1 MAKAS
6 IQYRCAGCG
15 YKSVKE
21 LGRCP
26 NCGAWDSFKEEVSL
40 HKPGAAVAKGGLSR
54 PRSLPNPTAIIHLH
68 EVPEGGE
75 ARFSSQIGEL
85 DRVLGGGFV
94 PGEVLLLGGEPG
106 VGKST
111 ILLQVAQKML
121 EMGKR
126 VVYLAGEES
135 PGQIRLRAGRL
146 GISGELEL
154 LRETQL
160 DSCLA
165 TLEATPPD
173 FLVVDS
179 IQSLETSSVA
189 GSLVAVRDATAALT
203 RFAKHHQVTTV
214 LVGHVTKEGLVA
226 GPKVIEH
233 LVDATLY
240 LESAGSFRV
249 LRSSKNRFGPVGEL
263 GVFSMIHH
271 GMEEVANPSAAF
283 LAERPVGAPGSVA
296 ALSLSGE
303 RALALE
309 VQALAVRTPFPAPR
323 RVSQGLDGR
332 RVDVVLAVLERRLN
346 LPLGNLDIY
355 VNLAGGLR
363 IFDPGLD
370 LAVGLAVYSAVV
382 GRPLPE
388 EAAVV
393 GEVGLAGELRSV
405 EGLERRLR
413 EGQRAGFKLLVHPPQ
428 CHSLED
434 AVSKLL

>member
-6 IQYRCAGCG
+6 IQYRCIECG
-15 YKSVKE
+15 YKSVKA

-26 NCGAWDSFKEEVSL
+26 NCGAWDSFKEEEPGF
-40 HKPGAAVAKGGLSR
+40 KPGTVAGKGGLVRSR
-54 PRSLPNPTAIIHLH
+54 PLPNPAALTRLGD
-68 EVPEGGE
+68 VPEGGE
-75 ARFSSQIGEL
+75 VRFSSQIGEL

-111 ILLQVAQKML
+111 LLLQVAQKML
-121 EMGKR
+121 EQGKR

-135 PGQIRLRAGRL
+135 PGQIRLRAQRL
-146 GISGELEL
+146 GVSGALEL
-154 LRETQL
+154 LRETEL
-160 DSCLA
+160 EAMLA
-165 TLEATPPD
+165 TLEASPPD

-179 IQSLETSSVA
+179 IQTLQTTAAA

-203 RFAKHHQVTTV
+203 RFAKHHLVTTL
-214 LVGHVTKEGLVA
+214 LVGHVTKEGIVA

-233 LVDATLY
+233 VVDATLY
-240 LESAGSFRV
+240 LETAGNFRV
-249 LRSSKNRFGPVGEL
+249 LRSSKNRFGPVGEM
-263 GVFSMIHH
+263 GVFTMVHE

-283 LAERPVGAPGSVA
+283 LAERPVGAPGSVV

-309 VQALAVRTPFPAPR
+309 VQALAARTPFPAPR
-323 RVSQGLDGR
+323 RVSQGLDSR

-363 IFDPGLD
+363 VFDPGLD

-382 GRPLPE
+382 GRSLPQDV
-388 EAAVV
+388 AVV

-413 EGQRAGFKLLVHPPQ
+413 EGQRAGFGRLVHPPQ
-428 CHSLED
+428 FRTLEA
-434 AVSKLL
+434 AVSRFL

>member
-1 MAKAS
+1 VGTGKAG
-6 IQYRCAGCG
+6 IA
-15 YKSVKE
+15 
-21 LGRCP
+21 
-26 NCGAWDSFKEEVSL
+26 
-40 HKPGAAVAKGGLSR
+40 R
-54 PRSLPNPTAIIHLH
+54 PRPSPNPAALTRL
-68 EVPEGGE
+68 EDVSEEGE
-75 ARFSSQIGEL
+75 ARFSSRIGEL

-111 ILLQVAQKML
+111 LLLQVAQQML
-121 EMGKR
+121 EAGQR

-135 PGQIRLRAGRL
+135 PGQIRLRARRL
-146 GISGELEL
+146 GVSGGLEL
-154 LRETQL
+154 LRETEL
-160 DSCLA
+160 EAMLA
-165 TLEATPPD
+165 TLEAAPPD

-179 IQSLETSSVA
+179 IQTIETTASP

-203 RFAKHHQVTTV
+203 RFAKRHQVTTV
-214 LVGHVTKEGLVA
+214 LVGHVTKEGVVA

-233 LVDATLY
+233 VVDATLY
-240 LESAGSFRV
+240 LESAGNFRI

-263 GVFSMIHH
+263 GVFSMVNE
-271 GMEEVANPSAAF
+271 GLAEVPNPSAAF
-283 LAERPVGAPGSVA
+283 LAERPLGAPGSVV

-309 VQALAVRTPFPAPR
+309 VQALAARTPFPAPR
-323 RVSQGLDGR
+323 RVSQGLDSR

-382 GRPLPE
+382 GRPIPQDV
-388 EAAVV
+388 AVV

-413 EGQRAGFKLLVHPPQ
+413 EGQRAGFERLVHPPQ
-428 CHSLED
+428 FKSLEA
-434 AVSKLL
+434 AVNMFI

>member
-1 MAKAS
+1 MARAS
-6 IQYRCAGCG
+6 IQLRCTECG
-15 YKSVKE
+15 YKSVKA

-26 NCGAWDSFKEEVSL
+26 NCGAWDSFKEEAPSL
-40 HKPGAAVAKGGLSR
+40 KSVGTGKAGTAR
-54 PRSLPNPTAIIHLH
+54 PRPLPNPAALTRL
-68 EVPEGGE
+68 EDVPEEGE
-75 ARFSSQIGEL
+75 ARFSSRIGEL

-111 ILLQVAQKML
+111 LLLQVAQQML
-121 EMGKR
+121 EAGQR
-126 VVYLAGEES
+126 VIYLAGEES
-135 PGQIRLRAGRL
+135 PGQIRLRARRL
-146 GISGELEL
+146 GISGGLEL
-154 LRETQL
+154 LRETEL
-160 DSCLA
+160 EAMLA
-165 TLEATPPD
+165 TLEAAPPD

-179 IQSLETSSVA
+179 IQTIETTASP

-203 RFAKHHQVTTV
+203 RFAKRHQVTTV
-214 LVGHVTKEGLVA
+214 LVGHVTKEGVVA

-233 LVDATLY
+233 VVDATLY
-240 LESAGSFRV
+240 LESAGNFRI

-263 GVFSMIHH
+263 GVFSMVNQ
-271 GMEEVANPSAAF
+271 GLTEVPNPSAAF
-283 LAERPVGAPGSVA
+283 LAERPRGAPGSVV

-309 VQALAVRTPFPAPR
+309 VQALAARTPFPAPR
-323 RVSQGLDGR
+323 RVSQGLDSR

-382 GRPLPE
+382 GRAIPE
-388 EAAVV
+388 DVAVV

-413 EGQRAGFKLLVHPPQ
+413 EGQRAGFERLVHPPQ
-428 CHSLED
+428 FKSLEA
-434 AVSKLL
+434 AVNMFI

>member
-6 IQYRCAGCG
+6 IQYRCIECG

-26 NCGAWDSFKEEVSL
+26 NCGAWDSFKEEASVP
-40 HKPGAAVAKGGLSR
+40 KAGAMVGKGGLSR
-54 PRSLPNPTAIIHLH
+54 PRPLPNPAAITRLA

-75 ARFSSQIGEL
+75 ARFSSQLGEL

-111 ILLQVAQKML
+111 LLLQVAQKML
-121 EMGKR
+121 EIGKR
-126 VVYLAGEES
+126 VIYLAGEES
-135 PGQIRLRAGRL
+135 PGQIRLRAQRL
-146 GISGELEL
+146 GISEELEL

-160 DSCLA
+160 EAMLA
-165 TLEATPPD
+165 TLEASPPD

-179 IQSLETSSVA
+179 IQTLETAASA

-203 RFAKHHQVTTV
+203 RFAKHHRVTTV
-214 LVGHVTKEGLVA
+214 LVGHVTKEGIVA

-233 LVDATLY
+233 VVDATLY
-240 LESAGSFRV
+240 LETAGHFRV
-249 LRSSKNRFGPVGEL
+249 LRSSKNRFGPVGEM
-263 GVFSMIHH
+263 GVFSMVQE

-283 LAERPVGAPGSVA
+283 LAERPVGAPGSVV

-309 VQALAVRTPFPAPR
+309 VQALAARTPFPAPR
-323 RVSQGLDGR
+323 RVSQGLDSR

-363 IFDPGLD
+363 VFDPGLD

-388 EAAVV
+388 EVAVV

-413 EGQRAGFKLLVHPPQ
+413 EGERAGFKRLVHPPQ
-428 CHSLED
+428 FKSLEA
-434 AVSKLL
+434 AVGKFL

>member
-6 IQYRCAGCG
+6 IQYRCIECG
-15 YKSVKE
+15 YKSVKA

-26 NCGAWDSFKEEVSL
+26 NCGAWDSFKGEGPVIT
-40 HKPGAAVAKGGLSR
+40 PGTQASKGGLSR
-54 PRSLPNPTAIIHLH
+54 SRPLPNPAALTRLGD
-68 EVPEGGE
+68 VPEGGE

-111 ILLQVAQKML
+111 LLLQVAQKML

-135 PGQIRLRAGRL
+135 PGQIRLRALRL
-146 GISGELEL
+146 GVSGELVL
-154 LRETQL
+154 LRETGL
-160 DSCLA
+160 DAMLA
-165 TLEATPPD
+165 TLEASPPD

-179 IQSLETSSVA
+179 IQTLETTASP

-203 RFAKHHQVTTV
+203 RFAKHHRVTTV
-214 LVGHVTKEGLVA
+214 LVGHVTKEGIVA

-233 LVDATLY
+233 VVDATLY
-240 LESAGSFRV
+240 LETAGNFRV
-249 LRSSKNRFGPVGEL
+249 LRSTKNRFGPVGEM
-263 GVFSMIHH
+263 GVFTMLHE

-283 LAERPVGAPGSVA
+283 LAERPLGVPGSVV

-309 VQALAVRTPFPAPR
+309 VQALAARTPFPAPR
-323 RVSQGLDGR
+323 RVSQGLDSR

-363 IFDPGLD
+363 VFDPGLD

-382 GRPLPE
+382 GRALPQE
-388 EAAVV
+388 VAVV

-413 EGQRAGFKLLVHPPQ
+413 EGQRAGFTRLVHPPQ
-428 CHSLED
+428 FKSLEA
-434 AVSKLL
+434 AVSQFL

>member
-1 MAKAS
+1 MAKSAT
-6 IQYRCAGCG
+6 QYRCIECG

-26 NCGAWDSFKEEVSL
+26 NCGAWSSFKEEVSEVR
-40 HKPGAAVAKGGLSR
+40 VATSGGLRAQVKAR
-54 PRSLPNPTAIIHLH
+54 PNLEAFTRLKDVDP
-68 EVPEGGE
+68 GGE
-75 ARFSSQIGEL
+75 ARFSSEIAEL

-111 ILLQVAQKML
+111 LLLQVANKML
-121 EMGKR
+121 GQGRR

-135 PGQIRLRAGRL
+135 PGQIRLRANRL
-146 GISGELEL
+146 GVNDDLEL
-154 LRETQL
+154 LRETRL
-160 DSCLA
+160 EEMLA
-165 TLEATPPD
+165 TLEASPPD

-179 IQSLETSSVA
+179 IQTLETTSA
-189 GSLVAVRDATAALT
+189 PGSLVAVRDSTSALT
-203 RFAKHHQVTTV
+203 RFAKNNKVTTV
-214 LVGHVTKEGLVA
+214 LVGHVTKEGIVA

-233 LVDATLY
+233 VVDATLY
-240 LESAGSFRV
+240 LETAGNFRV
-249 LRSSKNRFGPVGEL
+249 LRSTKNRFGPVGEM
-263 GVFSMIHH
+263 GVFSMVNE

-283 LAERPVGAPGSVA
+283 LAERPKGAPGSII
-296 ALSLSGE
+296 ALTLSGE

-309 VQALAVRTPFPAPR
+309 VQALAAKTPFPAPR
-323 RVSQGLDGR
+323 RVSQGLDSR

-346 LPLGNLDIY
+346 LSLGTLDIY

-363 IFDPGLD
+363 VFDPGLD

-382 GRPLPE
+382 GKALPE
-388 EAAVV
+388 NLAVV

-413 EGQRAGFKLLVHPPQ
+413 EGKRAGFDRLVHPPEFR
-428 CHSLED
+428 SLES
-434 AVSKLL
+434 AIGKYL

>member
-1 MAKAS
+1 MAKAI
-6 IQYRCAGCG
+6 IQYRCVECG
-15 YKSVKE
+15 YKSVKM

-26 NCGAWDSFKEEVSL
+26 NCGAWDSFKEEAPSP
-40 HKPGAAVAKGGLSR
+40 KPGLATRKAGR
-54 PRSLPNPTAIIHLH
+54 PLPNPTALTRLMD
-68 EVPEGGE
+68 VPEGGE
-75 ARFSSQIGEL
+75 VRFSSRIGEL

-94 PGEVLLLGGEPG
+94 AGEVLLLGGEPG

-111 ILLQVAQKML
+111 LLLQVSQQML
-121 EMGKR
+121 EAGKR

-135 PGQIRLRAGRL
+135 PGQIRLRAKRL
-146 GISGELEL
+146 GISGALEL
-154 LRETQL
+154 LRETEL
-160 DSCLA
+160 DTVLA
-165 TLEATPPD
+165 TLEAAPPD

-179 IQSLETSSVA
+179 VQTIATSASP

-203 RFAKHHQVTTV
+203 RFAKQHQVTTV

-233 LVDATLY
+233 VVDATLY
-240 LESAGSFRV
+240 LETAGNFRV
-249 LRSSKNRFGPVGEL
+249 LRSSKNRFGPVGEM
-263 GVFSMIHH
+263 GVFSMLHE

-283 LAERPVGAPGSVA
+283 LAERPLGAPGSVVT
-296 ALSLSGE
+296 LSLSGE

-309 VQALAVRTPFPAPR
+309 VQALAARTPFPAPR
-323 RVSQGLDGR
+323 RVAQGLDSR

-363 IFDPGLD
+363 VFDPGVD

-382 GRPLPE
+382 GRPLPTDV
-388 EAAVV
+388 AMV

-413 EGQRAGFKLLVHPPQ
+413 EGRRAGFERLVYPPQ
-428 CHSLED
+428 FKSLE
-434 AVSKLL
+434 AVVKAFL

>member
-6 IQYRCAGCG
+6 IQYRCIECG

-26 NCGAWDSFKEEVSL
+26 NCGAWDSFKEEASGL
-40 HKPGAAVAKGGLSR
+40 KPGTVAGKGGLVRSR
-54 PRSLPNPTAIIHLH
+54 PLPNPAALTRLG

-75 ARFSSQIGEL
+75 VRFSSQIGEL

-111 ILLQVAQKML
+111 LLLQVAQKML

-135 PGQIRLRAGRL
+135 PGQIRLRAERL
-146 GISGELEL
+146 GVSGALEL

-160 DSCLA
+160 DAMLA
-165 TLEATPPD
+165 TLEASPPD

-179 IQSLETSSVA
+179 IQTLETTA
-189 GSLVAVRDATAALT
+189 APGSLVAVRDATAALT

-214 LVGHVTKEGLVA
+214 LVGHVTKEGIVA

-233 LVDATLY
+233 VVDATLY
-240 LESAGSFRV
+240 LETAGHFRV
-249 LRSSKNRFGPVGEL
+249 LRSSKNRFGPVGEM
-263 GVFSMIHH
+263 GVFAMLHEVL
-271 GMEEVANPSAAF
+271 EEVANPSAAF
-283 LAERPVGAPGSVA
+283 LAERPVGAPGSVV

-309 VQALAVRTPFPAPR
+309 VQALAARTPFPAPR
-323 RVSQGLDGR
+323 RVAQGLDSR

-363 IFDPGLD
+363 VFDPG
-370 LAVGLAVYSAVV
+370 
-382 GRPLPE
+382 
-388 EAAVV
+388 
-393 GEVGLAGELRSV
+393 
-405 EGLERRLR
+405 
-413 EGQRAGFKLLVHPPQ
+413 
-428 CHSLED
+428 
-434 AVSKLL
+434 

>member
-6 IQYRCAGCG
+6 IPYRCIECG

-26 NCGAWDSFKEEVSL
+26 NCGAWDSFKEEAPAL
-40 HKPGAAVAKGGLSR
+40 KPGLVAGKGGLSR
-54 PRSLPNPTAIIHLH
+54 ARPLPNPAALTRLGD
-68 EVPEGGE
+68 VPEGGE

-111 ILLQVAQKML
+111 LLLQVAQKML
-121 EMGKR
+121 DMDKR

-135 PGQIRLRAGRL
+135 PGQIRLRARRL

-154 LRETQL
+154 LRETDL
-160 DSCLA
+160 DAMLV
-165 TLEATPPD
+165 TLEASPPD

-179 IQSLETSSVA
+179 IQTLETTASP

-203 RFAKHHQVTTV
+203 RFAKRHQVTTV
-214 LVGHVTKEGLVA
+214 LVGHVTKEGIVA

-233 LVDATLY
+233 AVDATLY
-240 LESAGSFRV
+240 LETAGNFRI

-263 GVFSMIHH
+263 GVFTMVHE
-271 GMEEVANPSAAF
+271 GLEEVANPSAAF
-283 LAERPVGAPGSVA
+283 LAERPVGAPGSVV
-296 ALSLSGE
+296 ALCLSGE

-309 VQALAVRTPFPAPR
+309 VQALAARTPFPAPR
-323 RVSQGLDGR
+323 RVSQGLDSR

-363 IFDPGLD
+363 VFDPGLD

-388 EAAVV
+388 EVAVV

-413 EGQRAGFKLLVHPPQ
+413 EGHRSGFKRLVYPPEFK
-428 CHSLED
+428 SLEA
-434 AVSKLL
+434 AVSKFL

>member
-1 MAKAS
+1 MGTGKAG
-6 IQYRCAGCG
+6 IA
-15 YKSVKE
+15 
-21 LGRCP
+21 
-26 NCGAWDSFKEEVSL
+26 
-40 HKPGAAVAKGGLSR
+40 R
-54 PRSLPNPTAIIHLH
+54 PRPSPNPAALTRL
-68 EVPEGGE
+68 EDVSEEGE
-75 ARFSSQIGEL
+75 ARFSSRIGEL

-111 ILLQVAQKML
+111 LLLQVAQQML
-121 EMGKR
+121 EAGQR

-135 PGQIRLRAGRL
+135 PGQIRLRARRL
-146 GISGELEL
+146 GVSGGLEL
-154 LRETQL
+154 LRETEL
-160 DSCLA
+160 EAMLA
-165 TLEATPPD
+165 TLEAAPPD

-179 IQSLETSSVA
+179 IQTIETTASP

-203 RFAKHHQVTTV
+203 RFAKRHQVTTV
-214 LVGHVTKEGLVA
+214 LVGHVTKEGVVA

-233 LVDATLY
+233 VVDATLY
-240 LESAGSFRV
+240 LESAGNFRI

-263 GVFSMIHH
+263 GVFSMVNE
-271 GMEEVANPSAAF
+271 GLAEVPNPSAAF
-283 LAERPVGAPGSVA
+283 LAERPLGAPGSVV

-309 VQALAVRTPFPAPR
+309 VQALAARTPFPAPR
-323 RVSQGLDGR
+323 RVSQGLDSR

-382 GRPLPE
+382 GRPIPQDV
-388 EAAVV
+388 AVV

-413 EGQRAGFKLLVHPPQ
+413 EGQRAGFERLVHPPQ
-428 CHSLED
+428 FKSLEA
-434 AVSKLL
+434 AVNMFI

>member
-1 MAKAS
+1 MARAS
-6 IQYRCAGCG
+6 IQLRCTECG
-15 YKSVKE
+15 YKSVKA

-26 NCGAWDSFKEEVSL
+26 NCGAWDSFAEEAPPLKSVGTG
-40 HKPGAAVAKGGLSR
+40 KAGIAR
-54 PRSLPNPTAIIHLH
+54 PRPSPNPAALTRL
-68 EVPEGGE
+68 EDVSEEGE
-75 ARFSSQIGEL
+75 ARFSSRIGEL

-111 ILLQVAQKML
+111 LLLQVAQQML
-121 EMGKR
+121 EAGQR

-135 PGQIRLRAGRL
+135 PGQIRLRARRL
-146 GISGELEL
+146 GVSGGLEL
-154 LRETQL
+154 LRETEL
-160 DSCLA
+160 EAMLA
-165 TLEATPPD
+165 TLEAAPPD

-179 IQSLETSSVA
+179 IQTIETTASP

-203 RFAKHHQVTTV
+203 RFAKRHQVTTV
-214 LVGHVTKEGLVA
+214 LVGHVTKEGVVA

-233 LVDATLY
+233 VVDATLY
-240 LESAGSFRV
+240 LESAGNFRI

-263 GVFSMIHH
+263 GVFSMVNE
-271 GMEEVANPSAAF
+271 GLAEVPNPSAAF
-283 LAERPVGAPGSVA
+283 LAERPLGAPGSVV

-309 VQALAVRTPFPAPR
+309 VQALAARTPFPAPR
-323 RVSQGLDGR
+323 RVSQGLDSR

-382 GRPLPE
+382 GRPIPQDV
-388 EAAVV
+388 AVV

-413 EGQRAGFKLLVHPPQ
+413 EGQRAGFERLVHPPQ
-428 CHSLED
+428 FKSLEA
-434 AVSKLL
+434 AVNMFI

>member
-1 MAKAS
+1 
-6 IQYRCAGCG
+6 
-15 YKSVKE
+15 V
-21 LGRCP
+21 
-26 NCGAWDSFKEEVSL
+26 
-40 HKPGAAVAKGGLSR
+40 PGA
-54 PRSLPNPTAIIHLH
+54 
-68 EVPEGGE
+68 
-75 ARFSSQIGEL
+75 
-85 DRVLGGGFV
+85 
-94 PGEVLLLGGEPG
+94 VLLLGGEPG

-111 ILLQVAQKML
+111 LLLQVAQKML
-121 EMGKR
+121 EVGKR

-135 PGQIRLRAGRL
+135 PGQIRLRARRL

-154 LRETQL
+154 LRETEL
-160 DSCLA
+160 DTALA

-179 IQSLETSSVA
+179 IQTIETTASP

-203 RFAKHHQVTTV
+203 RFAKRHQVTTV

-233 LVDATLY
+233 IVDATLY
-240 LESAGSFRV
+240 LETAGNFRI
-249 LRSSKNRFGPVGEL
+249 LRTSKNRFGPVGEM
-263 GVFSMIHH
+263 GVFTMLHE
-271 GMEEVANPSAAF
+271 GMQEVTNPSAAF
-283 LAERPVGAPGSVA
+283 LAERPVGAPGSVV

-309 VQALAVRTPFPAPR
+309 VQALAARTPFPAPR
-323 RVSQGLDGR
+323 RVSQGLDSR
-332 RVDVVLAVLERRLN
+332 RVDVVLAVLERRLD

-363 IFDPGLD
+363 VLDPGLD

-382 GRPLPE
+382 GRPVPPDV
-388 EAAVV
+388 AVV

-413 EGQRAGFKLLVHPPQ
+413 EGRRAGFERLVHPP
-428 CHSLED
+428 HFKSLEA
-434 AVSKLL
+434 AVSKFL